1 MNDLLSLNGVTK
13 KFGGLTAVD
22 NVSFDVKEGSICG
35 LIGPNG
41 SGKTTLFNLISGV
54 YPLTCG
60 SVKFNGVDITK
71 LKSHAIANLGLVR
84 TFQIVKPFNNIS
96 ALENV
101 VVGAFQKHTN
111 RTDAEKV
118 AVRSMEM
125 LDLLKYKDIQPQH
138 LPLAIKKKLEIA
150 RIISTEPKM
159 ILLDEV
165 MGGLNPQETD
175 EIVET
180 IIKINDTGMT
190 VLLIE
195 HKMKCIMKLSEKVI
209 VLNNGAMIANG
220 EPEAVVNDKEVIRA
234 YLGDDYDVE
243 DN

>member
-1 MNDLLSLNGVTK
+1 MLSLNGVTK

-111 RTDAEKV
+111 RSDAEKV

-195 HKMKCIMKLSEKVI
+195 HKMKCIMKLSEKVV

>member
-1 MNDLLSLNGVTK
+1 MLSLNGVTK